1 MYNIFLNNIKAARK
15 LKTEKNISE
24 ISLSL
29 FRMLIQHICISN
41 AEYINILAKE
51 NSENM
56 SKIDIDFD
64 VLCRASDGTCI
75 DFISSSLT

>member
-15 LKTEKNISE
+15 LKTQKNIAE
-24 ISLSL
+24 VSLSI

-51 NSENM
+51 LFFNFAICVRELLIKSTHVP
-56 SKIDIDFD
+56 S
-64 VLCRASDGTCI
+64 AG
-75 DFISSSLT
+75 